1 MLLAAS
7 PHVKDPATHD
17 APDTLPSGVLAPPA
31 LPGPSTTPGAG
42 PPNKTINQTNPPAHA
57 IHTPQQLAQLE
68 AIAQA
73 QTRSASESTAVSDEE
88 KYLAAQLVYL
98 ASQHHGSEY
107 NRQKVN
113 QGPQSIYIPLSIQL
127 PDHIRDLRVRQA
139 QSTRRQAWFIAQR
152 RDKPDN
158 TLQIIVPSDSRTE
171 GQVDAT
177 HKPTLFSQDQPTKE
191 VLSTFRPA
199 SPRYDPERS
208 GLVRLRSVQVSLL
221 QDALGNSVLP
231 SPPDASPS
239 VAGSTKF
246 SPITFSLL
254 PTPVS
259 RPPPNSTEV
268 GVVHTPPPLP
278 ETALPQ
284 VPPPARSRP
293 PSNSPPK
300 LPSLSSSI
308 LPASWLVTPDDFG
321 AASSG
326 AMNHVLNGQPI
337 FWPQPPTRPAPIHVA
352 PIPTPQLQ
360 LALETAISGD
370 LFLDPRRLHP
380 SVNEQAPVGVFQPP
394 GPNAGRAVLYGTP
407 SNGIGA
413 GGLPHPPVPPR
424 LIALPKTS
432 ETHPINIS
440 QVVPPECMAMISS
453 HLEKYPND
461 DPASKDDAR
470 EVHRPRGSY
479 FRVTPPFRLDH
490 VLYVLAVR
498 AYEARVAMDHY
509 SPVPVQARF
518 MEGVARPRSGASTG
532 PSLRP
537 VASEP
542 TFDRPPKR
550 PFPMTPPV
558 TPLAMPQPKRPGNLS
573 LSRVVDTSNCLNLDL
588 RNNGHESPD
597 EESHKARSEPPT
609 VRETPVESIAVVP
622 QRTAHNE
629 HLTSITL
636 PTLPLALR
644 APPAPPLITPQ
655 QPSPS
660 PIGAF
665 PINQPPFPPS
675 FPVSR
680 PNSGGLTLGNLYMSS
695 CPGKKVRLNGPVKGR
710 GAICR
715 DLGVDLAR
723 IKSIGVD
730 LIVCCLDD
738 DEMEFL
744 GAPWP
749 EYEDAA
755 SAVGLDVLRLPMPEG
770 LCPLS
775 VQAMSRHMDQI
786 ICDYTLAGRHV
797 LVHCRGGVGR
807 AGLVACAWMLKLGIC
822 GSVEPNDQVVEW
834 DEDTQPP
841 AERLMHDRRVA
852 GDTLELL
859 ERVIYVIRRQRSVK
873 AIETYEQVRF
883 LLEFI
888 EHVRHADAKASS

>member
-1 MLLAAS
+1 MLLAAP
-7 PHVKDPATHD
+7 PHVKDDPATLD
-17 APDTLPSGVLAPPA
+17 VPLPSEILGPPA
-31 LPGPSTTPGAG
+31 LPGPSTIL
-42 PPNKTINQTNPPAHA
+42 PNETVNRTKPPAHA

-73 QTRSASESTAVSDEE
+73 QTRGTPESTTVSDEE

-127 PDHIRDLRVRQA
+127 PSHIRDLRVRQA
-139 QSTRRQAWFIAQR
+139 RSTQRQAWFIAPHK
-152 RDKPDN
+152 DKPGN
-158 TLQIIVPSDSRTE
+158 TLQITIPPNSKTE

-177 HKPTLFSQDQPTKE
+177 HKPTLFSQDQSTKQ
-191 VLSTFRPA
+191 VLSTFRPV
-199 SPRYDPERS
+199 SPHHDVERS
-208 GLVRLRSVQVSLL
+208 ALVQLHSVQVSLL

-231 SPPDASPS
+231 SPPDALPS
-239 VAGSTKF
+239 VLGSTKF
-246 SPITFSLL
+246 SPITLPLL
-254 PTPVS
+254 PTPTS
-259 RPPPNSTEV
+259 RLLPNSTEV
-268 GVVHTPPPLP
+268 DVVDTPPPLL

-284 VPPPARSRP
+284 VPPPARSRA
-293 PSNSPPK
+293 PSNSAPK
-300 LPSLSSSI
+300 LPSLPSSI
-308 LPASWLVTPDDFG
+308 SPASWPATPDGFE

-326 AMNHVLNGQPI
+326 AMNHISNGQPI
-337 FWPQPPTRPAPIHVA
+337 FWPQPPTRPAPVHVA

-370 LFLDPRRLHP
+370 MFLDPRQLHPP
-380 SVNEQAPVGVFQPP
+380 SVNEQAAVGMFQPSR
-394 GPNAGRAVLYGTP
+394 PNAGSAILYGTP
-407 SNGIGA
+407 SYGTSAN
-413 GGLPHPPVPPR
+413 GLPHPPIPPR
-424 LIALPKTS
+424 IITLPKTS

-440 QVVPPECMAMISS
+440 QVIPPECMAMISS
-453 HLEKYPND
+453 HLEKCSN
-461 DPASKDDAR
+461 DPASKDDAG
-470 EVHRPRGSY
+470 EVHKPRGSY
-479 FRVTPPFRLDH
+479 FRIAPPFRLDH
-490 VLYVLAVR
+490 ALYILAVR
-498 AYEARVAMDHY
+498 AYEARVAMNHY
-509 SPVPVQARF
+509 PPVPVQ
-518 MEGVARPRSGASTG
+518 EGIPGPRPGAGIG

-542 TFDRPPKR
+542 SFDRPPKR
-550 PFPMTPPV
+550 PLPMTPPL
-558 TPLAMPQPKRPGNLS
+558 PHLMMPRPKRPGNLS
-573 LSRVVDTSNCLNLDL
+573 PNRVMDMSNSLNLDL
-588 RNNGHESPD
+588 GNGGHESPD
-597 EESHKARSEPPT
+597 EGSHKTRSEPPAAF
-609 VRETPVESIAVVP
+609 EAPAEGIPDVP
-622 QRTAHNE
+622 QRPAYNDHPI
-629 HLTSITL
+629 SITL

-644 APPAPPLITPQ
+644 APPAPPLVTPQ

-660 PIGAF
+660 PVSAF
-665 PINQPPFPPS
+665 PINHPPFPPS
-675 FPVSR
+675 SPVSR
-680 PNSGGLTLGNLYMSS
+680 LNNGGLILGNLYMSS
-695 CPGKKVRLNGPVKGR
+695 CPGKKVRLNGPIKGR

-738 DEMEFL
+738 DELDFL

-755 SAVGLDVLRLPMPEG
+755 STVGLDVLRLPMPEG

-807 AGLVACAWMLKLGIC
+807 AGLVACTWILKLGIC
-822 GSVEPNDQVVEW
+822 GSVEPNDQVLDW
-834 DEDTQPP
+834 DGETQPP
-841 AERLMHDRRVA
+841 AEHLMRGRRVA

-859 ERVIYVIRRQRSVK
+859 ERVVYVIRRQRSVK

-888 EHVRHADAKASS
+888 EHLRHADAKTSS